1 MAYGNCQRCDEVG
14 ELQGHHIISRK
25 QQPAL
30 IKCNSNIIN
39 LCWSCHHG
47 TYGIHGKYPE
57 KIREEL
63 RGKFQDKLYELFIDK
78 ELFEFEEI
86 QKRLEIKFTDML
98 RLSKAMYPIAGLYKR
113 EDIIRACMGERL
125 EK

>member
-1 MAYGNCQRCDEVG
+1 MGYGNCDRCNEVG
-14 ELQGHHIISRK
+14 ALQGHHIISRK

-30 IKCNSNIIN
+30 IKCDINIIN

-57 KIREEL
+57 SIKEEL
-63 RGKFQDKLYELFIDK
+63 RGNIQDKLYELFKDK
-78 ELFEFEEI
+78 ELYKFEEI
-86 QKRLEIKFTDML
+86 QKILKIKFSEALM
-98 RLSKAMYPIAGLYKR
+98 LSKIIYPIAGLYKK

-125 EK
+125 